1 MAIRIIA
8 SAFLIALGIAF
19 LWFVAQVA
27 VLGTKEF
34 FRKRKGK

>member
-8 SAFLIALGIAF
+8 GAFLIALGIAF
-19 LWFVAQVA
+19 LWFVTQVA